1 MDALSDVL
9 GAIRLTGAVFFD
21 VHASEPWVAETPSGR
36 QIVHRIFPH
45 AEHLIPYHAVVSG
58 SCWVMLPGVEPL
70 QLATGDVV
78 MFPHGHPHVLTSTHS
93 PPMRDSFDSAS
104 AICTY
109 ARSVPAV
116 ESRTWIASGNAISS
130 GLYGRASQPR

>member
-9 GAIRLTGAVFFD
+9 GAVRLTGAVFFD
-21 VHASEPWVAETPSGR
+21 VHASAPWVAETPSGR

-58 SCWVMLPGVEPL
+58 SCWVVVPGEEPL

-78 MFPHGHPHVLTSTHS
+78 MFPHGHAHVLTST
-93 PPMRDSFDSAS
+93 PGMRSKPDLA
-104 AICTY
+104 
-109 ARSVPAV
+109 
-116 ESRTWIASGNAISS
+116 
-130 GLYGRASQPR
+130 LYRRPDQSHL